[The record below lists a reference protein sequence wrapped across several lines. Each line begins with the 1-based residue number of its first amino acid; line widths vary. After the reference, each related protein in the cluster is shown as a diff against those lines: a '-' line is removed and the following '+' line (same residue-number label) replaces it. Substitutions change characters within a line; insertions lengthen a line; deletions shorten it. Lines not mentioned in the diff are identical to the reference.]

1 MIPRHRF
8 DLRAEDLGEAIRLSL
23 SWRQTG
29 ARVERQWAPGTIACL
44 SVRSGFDLLLSAL
57 ALPRG
62 SQVLVSAVTIPDM
75 IGLLESHG
83 LVPIPVDLDPETLEL
98 CPRSLAAARTHE
110 TRAILVAHLF
120 GSRISLEPALS
131 LGLPVWEDCAQ
142 AFCGPSFTGHP
153 AAQVSM
159 FSFGLI
165 KTSTALGGAL
175 MVVRDDRLEAGM
187 RAIESRWPAQPDR
200 ELGRRALKVLAL
212 QLLGQPVCLDGFV
225 ALCRLL
231 GLDYDRV
238 LRQSTRSFPA
248 NRLLE
253 SIRRRPS
260 PALLEFLARRLAA
273 YDPTRLESRRRFRAA
288 FLASLP
294 PRVCWPGRGANVHH
308 HWVVPVLARERLT
321 TLRQAG
327 FDATQG
333 SSLVVVP
340 SREGAQPAHQAHRML
355 AETIY
360 LPLHPDLS
368 PTQLSRLRQSLLA

>member
-1 MIPRHRF
+1 M
-8 DLRAEDLGEAIRLSL
+8 RLSL
-23 SWRQTG
+23 TCRVKR
-29 ARVERQWAPGTIACL
+29 ARVERLWAPGTLACL

-75 IGLLESHG
+75 AHLLEVHG
-83 LVPIPVDLDPETLEL
+83 LVPVPIDLDPETLEL
-98 CPRSLAAARTHE
+98 CPRSLTAARTPK
-110 TRAILVAHLF
+110 TRAILVAHLY
-120 GSRISLEPALS
+120 GSRMALEPVLS

-159 FSFGLI
+159 FSFGPI

-175 MVVRDDRLEAGM
+175 LVVRDGPLEQRM
-187 RAIESRWPAQPDR
+187 RELQSQWPGQSNL

-212 QLLGQPVCLDGFV
+212 QLLGRPVCLDGFV
-225 ALCRLL
+225 RLCGIL
-231 GLDYDRV
+231 GLDYDRA
-238 LRQSTRSFPA
+238 LRLATRSFPA
-248 NRLLE
+248 DRLVE

-260 PALLEFLARRLAA
+260 PAQLEFLARRLAGYNPA
-273 YDPTRLESRRRFRAA
+273 RQECQRRFRAD
-288 FLASLP
+288 FLESLP
-294 PRVCWPGRGANVHH
+294 PRMMWPGRRAPIHQ
-308 HWVVPVLARERLT
+308 HWVVPVLARERVT
-321 TLRQAG
+321 ALRQAG

-333 SSLVVVP
+333 GSLAVVP
-340 SREGAQPAHQAHRML
+340 PRAGARPAQRADRML

-368 PTQLSRLRQSLLA
+368 PTQVERLRQSLLA